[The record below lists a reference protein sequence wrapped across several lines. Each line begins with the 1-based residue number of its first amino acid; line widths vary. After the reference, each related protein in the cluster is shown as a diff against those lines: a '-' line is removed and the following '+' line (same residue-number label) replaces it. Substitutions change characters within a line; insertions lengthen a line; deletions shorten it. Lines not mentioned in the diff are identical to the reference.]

1 MEQINETFLNNL
13 PVGSVVK
20 DGYDNWH
27 KQPDGLWTCEIALGE
42 PSDDYSGW
50 TALNDYSGWTALN
63 LVNRYMDT
71 LTLVKRGD
79 HNFEVGQKV
88 KHNYS
93 GIEYTVASKDSNG
106 WLRFV
111 GYEHHANTYEPQ
123 YFSPVEPQDAPAEE
137 TERIVIYNVSS
148 LKVGDLVVQ
157 DADATGAA
165 WVVRTKEPEPEPTKP
180 EPGTRG
186 TALVDGVRL
195 PGMIDEDGD
204 FAYIEWVTE
213 YYETNKGYEPWSDD
227 LEFIADEK
235 EG

>member
-20 DGYDNWH
+20 DGFDNWH
-27 KQPDGLWTCEIALGE
+27 KQSDGLWTCEFALGV
-42 PSDDYSGW
+42 SSSTYYGW
-50 TALNDYSGWTALN
+50 SALN
-63 LVNRYMDT
+63 LANRYMDT
-71 LTLVKRGD
+71 LTLVQRGD

-88 KHNYS
+88 KHNNS
-93 GIEYTVASKDSNG
+93 GVEYTVASKDSNG
-106 WLRFV
+106 WLRFM
-111 GYEHHANTYEPQ
+111 GYEHNIPYMDPQ
-123 YFSPVEPQDAPAEE
+123 YFSPVESQDAPAEE
-137 TERIVIYNVSS
+137 TERIVIHNVSS

-165 WVVRTKEPEPEPTKP
+165 WVVRTKEPEPTKP

-204 FAYIEWVTE
+204 FAYIEWDTE
-213 YYETNKGYEPWSDD
+213 YSETDKTYKLWSDD
-227 LEFIADEK
+227 LEFIADEQVDR
-235 EG
+235 

>member
-1 MEQINETFLNNL
+1 MDQINETFLNNL

-27 KQPDGLWTCEIALGE
+27 KQPDGLWTCEFTRSE
-42 PSDDYSGW
+42 PSNDYYGW
-50 TALNDYSGWTALN
+50 TALNDYYGWTALN

-165 WVVRTKEPEPEPTKP
+165 WVVRTKESEPEPEPTP
-180 EPGTRG
+180 ETGTRG
-186 TALVDGVRL
+186 TALVSGERI
-195 PGMIDEDGD
+195 PGMIDEDGLFVYLTSD
-204 FAYIEWVTE
+204 YGEVV
-213 YYETNKGYEPWSDD
+213 KGYKSWSDD